1 MNNLNASGPPPGV
14 LGAAGH
20 QGDAGNNGFA
30 SGLDPRF
37 FQPGQQNSGTQYD
50 HMAQQI
56 MASLP
61 PEQRATLMG
70 LPRNELA
77 LKLKQL
83 SQAGN
88 NATNGMAPQPMA
100 SGSMPLNAQA
110 LQQAQQQTR
119 QRMLAAHNNPRIR
132 EAMDNMEVPK
142 GVFQAVKGIPVG
154 LTKWGE
160 LKAWLPH
167 AIGVPDEIKVRLH
180 NHQFQQFQQQAG
192 RNPGAAQLGRPRP
205 PPEELARFPVT
216 PQDMQQMRAS
226 HGPLRDAPDAAVRQY
241 IQTIKW
247 TMHTRQ
253 NANMAGRPQP
263 GQGPMPTP
271 AAQPGVPPGAPQVF
285 PPQGQPN
292 PTAVSMPESQASARP
307 IAQPNKSNRP
317 QQQQQPT
324 KPASQNQS
332 PAGAVKNLKRPMEN
346 DTETSAPANGQRPAS
361 GAGQSNMDSNN
372 LSEAQLATLTPEQR
386 QILDRK
392 RHLFG
397 QLARIMAEE
406 SKNFDASTYSEFP
419 LRDNPQSHAQFLNIA
434 KGVRQ
439 IASNTVISSWFVR
452 SRDEQR
458 LRSFFRTVS

>member
-1 MNNLNASGPPPGV
+1 
-14 LGAAGH
+14 
-20 QGDAGNNGFA
+20 
-30 SGLDPRF
+30 
-37 FQPGQQNSGTQYD
+37 
-50 HMAQQI
+50 
-56 MASLP
+56 
-61 PEQRATLMG
+61 
-70 LPRNELA
+70 
-77 LKLKQL
+77 
-83 SQAGN
+83 
-88 NATNGMAPQPMA
+88 
-100 SGSMPLNAQA
+100 
-110 LQQAQQQTR
+110 
-119 QRMLAAHNNPRIR
+119 
-132 EAMDNMEVPK
+132 
-142 GVFQAVKGIPVG
+142 
-154 LTKWGE
+154 
-160 LKAWLPH
+160 
-167 AIGVPDEIKVRLH
+167 
-180 NHQFQQFQQQAG
+180 
-192 RNPGAAQLGRPRP
+192 
-205 PPEELARFPVT
+205 
-216 PQDMQQMRAS
+216 MRAS

-307 IAQPNKSNRP
+307 IAQPNKPNRP